1 MNNEMLKCGIV
12 NDCINDSLFYY
23 TKLQKYS
30 KKIIKN
36 ILSLRKITDKQIDD
50 FKIIYKEFS
59 KHFFSKKTIKCMIT
73 FCKPNLM
80 NYTETKKIID
90 ELKIKIVVTKSKFK
104 LIKNNK
110 NYVILLD
117 TIFKILEHFCKNY
130 KKFFVKF

>member
-1 MNNEMLKCGIV
+1 MNNEMIKCGIR

-36 ILSLRKITDKQIDD
+36 ILSLRKITDKQIED
-50 FKIIYKEFS
+50 FKSIYKEFS

-73 FCKPNLM
+73 FCSPNLM
-80 NYTETKKIID
+80 NYTETKKFID
-90 ELKIKIVVTKSKFK
+90 ELKIKIVVTKSKFM
-104 LIKNNK
+104 LIKNKK

-117 TIFKILEHFCKNY
+117 AISKILGHFCKNY
-130 KKFFVKF
+130 KKFFVKI